1 MALSHESR
9 RNSSVWLGIGLS
21 RSCFWW
27 CAVVVI
33 RLKSPAASNSRS
45 EKANDCGEWPKR
57 IFVAGV
63 LQCMASMDC
72 PREQL
77 HGLSKSARL
86 KSSILNY
93 GPAHLLCWCAHNS
106 TPCSMLLNFSSNYG
120 PDHALFWKRSS
131 TAGSGRKGYEQDTS
145 SLDRQQMA
153 LCATAPRVPRRSP
166 IQLLK

>member
-1 MALSHESR
+1 MALSQESR
-9 RNSSVWLGIGLS
+9 RNSSVWLGVGLS
-21 RSCFWW
+21 QSCFWR
-27 CAVVVI
+27 CVVVVI
-33 RLKSPAASNSRS
+33 WLKSPADSNSRS
-45 EKANDCGEWPKR
+45 EKANDCGKWPKR

-93 GPAHLLCWCAHNS
+93 GPDHLLCWCAHNS